1 MVPSSRGSASHSA
14 HCAAVLASLIELRII
29 PESLLEISTSNFS
42 SCAAQPKDSDDIKYK
57 ILPTGILVMYI
68 LSMAAEH
75 FKAKGKEKIA
85 RCKSENGVFHLCH
98 VIPSLS

>member
-14 HCAAVLASLIELRII
+14 HCAAVLASLIELRVI

-68 LSMAAEH
+68 LSMAAE
-75 FKAKGKEKIA
+75 F
-85 RCKSENGVFHLCH
+85 
-98 VIPSLS
+98 